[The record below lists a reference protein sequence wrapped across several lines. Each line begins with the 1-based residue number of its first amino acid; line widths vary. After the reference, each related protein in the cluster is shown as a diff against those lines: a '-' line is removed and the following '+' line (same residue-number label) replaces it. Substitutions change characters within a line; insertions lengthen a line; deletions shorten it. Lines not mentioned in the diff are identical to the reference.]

1 MVRVETTIDT
11 KNHIPFSIPWAS
23 TGQASLG
30 AKAHHAGST
39 GGAAARELNLSGYQ
53 LLLGCAVLNS
63 SSKLRKFWSAA
74 NNFVSLP
81 LAAGAMSYRH

>member
-53 LLLGCAVLNS
+53 LLLGCAVLATLGGVFLWGLNIW
-63 SSKLRKFWSAA
+63 LFQ
-74 NNFVSLP
+74 P
-81 LAAGAMSYRH
+81 